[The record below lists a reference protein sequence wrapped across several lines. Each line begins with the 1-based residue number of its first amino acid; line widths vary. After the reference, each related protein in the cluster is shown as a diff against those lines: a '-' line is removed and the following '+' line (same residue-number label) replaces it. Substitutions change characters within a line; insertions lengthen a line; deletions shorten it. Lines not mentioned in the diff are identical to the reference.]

1 MRRHF
6 SAFCLL
12 LTAAI
17 FMASCLNSE
26 DDTTYYDDAAI
37 TSFSLT
43 SAKMTKHTTA
53 STGDDSTYVEV
64 STDVSSYNFK
74 IDQLKGLIY
83 NVDSL
88 PLGTDLTKVLCSYYT
103 KNNSYAAIK
112 SLTSDS
118 LLYFSTSDS
127 IDFSTPRTISVF
139 SSSGLN
145 KKDYTITVNMHKE
158 AADSFKWKQFPD
170 SKLLAGY
177 ASLKAYSLNGSV
189 VVMASD
195 GEKSNLFTMD
205 TNSEKTFKATDV
217 VMSAEAYKNAVVKNG
232 TLYVLDGQTLRKSS
246 NATDYET
253 VAENAPLKR
262 LVAASTTELYGTAA
276 DNTFMVSTDNGLTW
290 KADKMESDISFVP
303 TDDISYVCST
313 FSHSTNSDQV
323 LLFGNRYDEANAK
336 TSTAFVWRKIVE
348 HDTDSNESL
357 WAYYNYDSVSK
368 NPLKSM
374 KNLSVVKHGDYLL
387 AIGGKGINGCSEKAY
402 STIYVST
409 DNGLSW
415 TTIDTFGYPY
425 GFDKSASAVSVC
437 TDSDNFIWIVM
448 NNSGQVWRGRL
459 NEVAWGK

>member
-12 LTAAI
+12 FTAAI
-17 FMASCLNSE
+17 IMASCLNSE

-64 STDVSSYNFK
+64 STEVSSYNFR
-74 IDQLKGLIY
+74 IDQQKGLIY

-88 PLGTDLTKVLCSYYT
+88 PVGTDLTKVICNYYT

-127 IDFSTPRTISVF
+127 IDFSKPRIVSVF
-139 SSSGLN
+139 SSSGAN

-158 AADSFKWKQFPD
+158 AADSFKWTQFPD

-177 ASLKAYSLNGSV
+177 GKLKAYSLNGSI

-205 TNSEKTFKATDV
+205 TASEKNFKATSV
-217 VMSAEAYKNAVVKNG
+217 VMSADAYKNAVVKDG
-232 TLYVLDGQTLRKSS
+232 TLYVLDGQTLKKSS
-246 NATDYET
+246 NATDYEN
-253 VAENAPLKR
+253 VAENVPVKR
-262 LVAASTTELYGTAA
+262 LVAASTTEMYGTTD
-276 DNTFMVSTDNGLTW
+276 DNTIMVSTDNGLTW
-290 KADKMESDISFVP
+290 KADKMESGNSFVP

-313 FSHSTNSDQV
+313 FKYSNNADQV
-323 LLFGNRYDEANAK
+323 LLFGNRYDETNAK
-336 TSTAFVWRKIVE
+336 TTTAFVWRKIVE
-348 HDTDSNESL
+348 HDSDSNESL
-357 WAYYNYDSVSK
+357 WAYYNYDSASK
-368 NPLKSM
+368 KPLKSM
-374 KNLSVVKHGDYLL
+374 QNLEVLKHGDYLL
-387 AIGGKGINGCSEKAY
+387 AMGGKGVNGCTEKAY

-415 TTIDTFGYPY
+415 NTIDTFGYPY
-425 GFDKSASAVSVC
+425 GFDKSASAVSAC